1 MPPLIGRHH
10 FKETFVADKRDYYE
24 ILGVTKGAGEDELKK
39 AYRRLAK
46 QFHPDVNQDDPEAEH
61 KFKEISEAY
70 EVLSD
75 SNKRARYDQF
85 GHNDPSAG
93 GTGGFG
99 GFGGFGGVE
108 DIFESFF
115 SGFGGS
121 SSRRNG
127 PRKGADIREHVTIE
141 FKEAAFGVKKSVN
154 VLRHEHCPE
163 CEGSGAKAGTKP
175 EQCGKCKGTGR
186 VRVRQNTLFGQ
197 FVNEQTCDACSG
209 SGKIIKEHCTNCRGS
224 GRVRKTRKIDIN
236 VPAGI
241 DNGHTISLRG
251 EGEPGTLGGPAGDLL
266 VTVRVKSHKEFIRNG
281 TNIHLKIS
289 VSFAQAALGAEL
301 EISTIDGKVKYKMH
315 EGTQSGDKF
324 RMRNKGMPSLRTG
337 NRGDQIVEVFVEV
350 PTKLNKK
357 QKAALKEYAVLMG
370 EEKKS
375 RK

>member
-1 MPPLIGRHH
+1 M
-10 FKETFVADKRDYYE
+10 ADKRDYYE
-24 ILGVTKGAGEDELKK
+24 VLGVAKGAGDDELKK

-85 GHNDPSAG
+85 GHNDPGAG
-93 GTGGFG
+93 GAGGFG
-99 GFGGFGGVE
+99 GFGGFGGGGVE

-115 SGFGGS
+115 GGFGGS
-121 SSRRNG
+121 SSRRSG
-127 PRKGADIREHVTIE
+127 PRKGADIREHITIE
-141 FKEAAFGVKKSVN
+141 FEDAAFGVKKSVN

-186 VRVRQNTLFGQ
+186 VRVRQSTLFGQ
-197 FVNEQTCDACSG
+197 FVNEQACDLCNG

-224 GRVRKTRKIDIN
+224 GQVRKTRKIDIN

-266 VTVRVKSHKEFIRNG
+266 VTVRVKGHKEFIRNG

-289 VSFAQAALGAEL
+289 VSFTQAALGAEL

-350 PTKLNKK
+350 PTKLNRK

-370 EEKKS
+370 DEKKS
-375 RK
+375 SK